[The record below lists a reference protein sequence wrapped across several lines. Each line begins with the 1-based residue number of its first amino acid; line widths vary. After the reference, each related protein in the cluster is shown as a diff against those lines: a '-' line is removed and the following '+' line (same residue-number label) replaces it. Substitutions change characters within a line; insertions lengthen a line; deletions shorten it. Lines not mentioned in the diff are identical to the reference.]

1 MSLLSI
7 VYAIFHNPQLS
18 EISISYV
25 WYPYDAKWEY
35 RTSDLGDFGILDFQL
50 LNRALFPSLKK
61 VTFQEKMWD
70 QDSQTIVESKIE
82 PSDLMPNLY
91 ESGILHCHTPVI
103 TKHDIFLGAFT

>member
-7 VYAIFHNPQLS
+7 VDAIYHNPQLS

-25 WYPYDAKWEY
+25 WYPYDTKWSFS
-35 RTSDLGDFGILDFQL
+35 RSDLGHFAILDVKL
-50 LNRALFPSLKK
+50 VNCALFPSLKK

-70 QDSQTIVESKIE
+70 QDSQTIVESKRE

-103 TKHDIFLGAFT
+103 TTPDIFLGAFT

>member
-7 VYAIFHNPQLS
+7 VYAISHNPQLS

-25 WYPYDAKWEY
+25 WYPYDAKWSF
-35 RTSDLGDFGILDFQL
+35 RTSDLGHFAILDVKL

-61 VTFQEKMWD
+61 VTFQERMWD
-70 QDSQTIVESKIE
+70 QDSQTIVESKRE

-103 TKHDIFLGAFT
+103 TTPDIFLGAFT